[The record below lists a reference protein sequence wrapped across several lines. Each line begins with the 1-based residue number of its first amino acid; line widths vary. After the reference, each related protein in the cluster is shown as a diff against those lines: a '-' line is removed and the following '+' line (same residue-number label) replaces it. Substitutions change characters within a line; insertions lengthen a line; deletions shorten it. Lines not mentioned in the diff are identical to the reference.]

1 MQGSVALKLNLAYC
15 LVLVKVEFMFNR
27 IVLFPSLS
35 QYGLVSWGPGNE
47 DVGLGQYDVNTDI
60 AYYKDWIT
68 GIQVIIIDSLT
79 ALNSLRP
86 YPRPH

>member
-1 MQGSVALKLNLAYC
+1 
-15 LVLVKVEFMFNR
+15 MFNR
-27 IVLFPSLS
+27 NVLFPSLSQSTYFRTCHPPPSLSLPLS

-68 GIQVIIIDSLT
+68 GIQVIIIDSFD
-79 ALNSLRP
+79 SSQ
-86 YPRPH
+86 